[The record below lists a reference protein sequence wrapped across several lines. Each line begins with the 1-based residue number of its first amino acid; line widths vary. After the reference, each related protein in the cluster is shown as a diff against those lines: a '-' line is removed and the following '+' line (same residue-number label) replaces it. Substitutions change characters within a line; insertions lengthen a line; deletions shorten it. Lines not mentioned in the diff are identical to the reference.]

1 LQFLCKKP
9 FKVKDADVY
18 GKMTFYYVD
27 DVGPTYSGTEQ
38 GNLKIINS
46 SKNILDVQGV
56 TIQYFDNSGNPVAF
70 KKERRRWRSQLTGKT
85 FSQRSR
91 QRIV

>member
-1 LQFLCKKP
+1 LQFLFKKP
-9 FKVKDADVY
+9 FKVKDADVF
-18 GKMTFYYVD
+18 GKKTFYYVA
-27 DVGPTYSGTEQ
+27 DVSPNYSGTEQ

-70 KKERRRWRSQLTGKT
+70 KKERRRWRSRLTGQT
-85 FSQRSR
+85 FSQGSM
-91 QRIV
+91 QRII